1 LRQGDLAQ
9 WIHDFDRAFESPIH
23 WRWGSLITVLQWI
36 LEIETKIKHKKTR
49 KRRGSTEASTDRA
62 SDLLAKIEAEMPWS
76 EHWECRNCRRVVDAM
91 TGCLKVSGRRA
102 GAFLADEAAVSVSQ
116 RCFDLSEKLEERQTL
131 FDEMRDDF
139 QRMVMKPLKPARK
152 KAVLEAPT
160 PLLANVLTVCGQ
172 QLVDKSFAQGKYV
185 KVPTAQNSTST
196 IQRRGI
202 AAQTDA
208 SISPTPT
215 SPHQHYTSLPCAP
228 THPLTHPPTHSP
240 HTDVCHTSTH
250 CYRHVVAYKVHLHT
264 IKQSIIHSY
273 SSSHIYVN
281 PCIVSQT
288 CRFDGLT

>member
-1 LRQGDLAQ
+1 MADALTMLGLTASD
-9 WIHDFDRAFESPIH
+9 
-23 WRWGSLITVLQWI
+23 TVNALDVPSE
-36 LEIETKIKHKKTR
+36 LEKT
-49 KRRGSTEASTDRA
+49 RA

-228 THPLTHPPTHSP
+228 THPLTHPFATHG
-240 HTDVCHTSTH
+240 
-250 CYRHVVAYKVHLHT
+250 RM
-264 IKQSIIHSY
+264 
-273 SSSHIYVN
+273 SHKY
-281 PCIVSQT
+281 PLLQT
-288 CRFDGLT
+288 CGGIQSALTHNQAIHHTFIQFIAHICQSMHSFANLPV

>member
-1 LRQGDLAQ
+1 
-9 WIHDFDRAFESPIH
+9 
-23 WRWGSLITVLQWI
+23 
-36 LEIETKIKHKKTR
+36 
-49 KRRGSTEASTDRA
+49 
-62 SDLLAKIEAEMPWS
+62 MPWS
-76 EHWECRNCRRVVDAM
+76 EHWECRKCRRVVDAM

-139 QRMVMKPLKPARK
+139 QRMVMKPLKLARE

-172 QLVDKSFAQGKYV
+172 QLVDKSFTQGKYV

-215 SPHQHYTSLPCAP
+215 SPTPALYIASMC
-228 THPLTHPPTHSP
+228 THPPTHP
-240 HTDVCHTSTH
+240 PTRPFATH
-250 CYRHVVAYKVHLHT
+250 GRM
-264 IKQSIIHSY
+264 
-273 SSSHIYVN
+273 SHKY
-281 PCIVSQT
+281 PLLQT
-288 CRFDGLT
+288 CGGIQSALTHNQAIHHTFIQFIAHICQSMHSFANLPV

>member
-1 LRQGDLAQ
+1 MAEALSAPAHPAEVEVDGRRADNAGVDGQRYCQRLRDVPS
-9 WIHDFDRAFESPIH
+9 E
-23 WRWGSLITVLQWI
+23 
-36 LEIETKIKHKKTR
+36 LEKT
-49 KRRGSTEASTDRA
+49 RA

-172 QLVDKSFAQGKYV
+172 QLVDKSFAHGKYV
-185 KVPTAQNSTST
+185 KVPTSADGC
-196 IQRRGI
+196 IHLPHPYI
-202 AAQTDA
+202 
-208 SISPTPT
+208 PTPALYIA
-215 SPHQHYTSLPCAP
+215 SMC
-228 THPLTHPPTHSP
+228 THPPTHP
-240 HTDVCHTSTH
+240 PTHPFATRTYVTQVPTVTDMWWHTKCTYTQSSNPSYIHT
-250 CYRHVVAYKVHLHT
+250 VHRT
-264 IKQSIIHSY
+264 YMSIHA
-273 SSSHIYVN
+273 
-281 PCIVSQT
+281 
-288 CRFDGLT
+288 

>member
-185 KVPTAQNSTST
+185 KVPTSADGC
-196 IQRRGI
+196 IHLPHPYI
-202 AAQTDA
+202 
-208 SISPTPT
+208 PTPALYIA
-215 SPHQHYTSLPCAP
+215 SMC
-228 THPLTHPPTHSP
+228 THPPTHP
-240 HTDVCHTSTH
+240 PTH
-250 CYRHVVAYKVHLHT
+250 PFATHGRM
-264 IKQSIIHSY
+264 
-273 SSSHIYVN
+273 SHKY
-281 PCIVSQT
+281 PLLQT
-288 CRFDGLT
+288 CGGIQSALTHNQAIHHTFIQFIAHICQSMHSFANLPV

>member
-1 LRQGDLAQ
+1 MTLTEPLNLQSIGAGGPSSQSCSGSWKLRQLK
-9 WIHDFDRAFESPIH
+9 R
-23 WRWGSLITVLQWI
+23 
-36 LEIETKIKHKKTR
+36 KKTR
-49 KRRGSTEASTDRA
+49 KRRGSTEASTDHA

-215 SPHQHYTSLPCAP
+215 SLHQHYTSLPCAP
-228 THPLTHPPTHSP
+228 THPLTHPPIR
-240 HTDVCHTSTH
+240 HTRTYVPQVPTVTDMWWHTKCTYTQSSNPSYIHT
-250 CYRHVVAYKVHLHT
+250 VHRT
-264 IKQSIIHSY
+264 YMSIHA
-273 SSSHIYVN
+273 
-281 PCIVSQT
+281 
-288 CRFDGLT
+288 